1 MRGKCTTTLLGHTS
15 DVLSVV
21 QLTHTRIA
29 SGSKDNTIKCWD
41 VSKDTCF
48 LTLHGHKGNVTSV
61 CQIANSDAQI
71 LGSAGG
77 DATVRIWDT
86 RAATCT
92 MTLSGH
98 GKQRPDDDRKIYAE
112 TVRTVLSLAD
122 GRICSGG
129 DDKTVKIWDMR
140 TGTCQQTLVGH
151 TDWVTSVM
159 QLDDG
164 RIGSGSYDA
173 TIRLWNAETGTC
185 QQILAEPKAAPKPVK
200 KFIHIKKGEHIPHD
214 LGEIGLIYVGGE
226 KYAVVEEIEKIS
238 ESETRIGQN
247 WVTSLIQLADGR
259 VCSGNRD
266 ATLKMWD
273 TKAPTGAQTWAK
285 HRDWVLSVVQLTNGR
300 ICSGGRDTKIKVWDT
315 THDECVMELL
325 GHKAGVTSVI
335 QLTDGRICSGSSD
348 RSIKL
353 WD

>member
-1 MRGKCTTTLLGHTS
+1 M
-15 DVLSVV
+15 V
-21 QLTHTRIA
+21 QLAYDRIA

-41 VSKDTCF
+41 VSRDVCV
-48 LTLHGHKGNVTSV
+48 LTLLGHKDRVTSV
-61 CQIANSDAQI
+61 CKMADSNERI
-71 LGSAGG
+71 LGSASG
-77 DATVRIWDT
+77 DATVKMWDT

-98 GKQRPDDDRKIYAE
+98 GTQRSDDDRKTYAE
-112 TVRTVLSLAD
+112 TVRTVMSLAD

-129 DDKTVKIWDMR
+129 DDKTVKIWDLR
-140 TGTCQQTLVGH
+140 TGTCQQTLAGH
-151 TDWVTSVM
+151 TDWVTSVV

-173 TIRLWNAETGTC
+173 TIRLWKAETGTC

-200 KFIHIKKGEHIPHD
+200 KFIHIKKNESIPRD
-214 LGEIGLIYVGGE
+214 IGEIGVIYVSGE
-226 KYAVVEEIEKIS
+226 RYAVVEEIEKIP

-266 ATLKMWD
+266 ATLKTWD
-273 TKAPTGAQTWAK
+273 TKTPTCAQTWAK
-285 HRDWVLSVVQLTNGR
+285 HRDWVLSVVQLTDGR
-300 ICSGGRDTKIKVWDT
+300 ICSGSRDTNIKVWDT
-315 THDECVMELL
+315 TDDAPVMELS
-325 GHKAGVTSVI
+325 GHKACVTSVI
-335 QLTDGRICSGSSD
+335 QLADGRICSGSSD
-348 RSIKL
+348 RTIKL